1 VSPRQLHRL
10 LTTGMSA
17 LLVLIGIVAV
27 VRTAVEGGSGAA
39 LGYVIGVGL
48 IAAGIL
54 RLYVLRKTS

>member
-1 VSPRQLHRL
+1 VSPRDLHRL
-10 LTTGMSA
+10 LTTGLSG
-17 LLVLIGIVAV
+17 LLVVLGIVAV

-39 LGYVIGVGL
+39 LGYIIGVGL